1 VNIWSTLTNR
11 RDAQPASALTWTD
24 FIPPVRTSPL
34 DSDAL
39 VVCSWLPL
47 EVGLAWIDFK
57 EVDNNNT
64 YTVRVLSHFEDGSTR
79 LVRRLDI
86 EFRKPEPGW
95 PFCVMVNGTAT
106 RFDGMLD
113 FSFGLYPFEREVV
126 VVQTG
131 GRSSVLQVATLTGVM
146 QEASVSA

>member
-1 VNIWSTLTNR
+1 MNIWSTRKWRTA
-11 RDAQPASALTWTD
+11 DQPVAALKWVEA
-24 FIPPVRTSPL
+24 IPPLKTNPL
-34 DSDAL
+34 DEGLTIA
-39 VVCSWLPL
+39 SWLPL
-47 EVGLAWIDFK
+47 EVGMAWVDFH

-64 YTVRVLSHFEDGSTR
+64 YTLRVLGRFDDDSVR

-95 PFCVMVNGTAT
+95 PFCVMVNGSAE

-113 FSFGLYPFEREVV
+113 LGFGLYPFERELV

-131 GRSSVLQVATLTGVM
+131 GRSSLLRVATLTGVT
-146 QEASVSA
+146 QPASVSA